1 MPFTAKSGKFTSSI
15 NAVTIGT
22 GERSIVIGGENV
34 MPFYTFDAPIENA
47 PKIGIEITDGGI
59 EAEPEC
65 IRKYYEGCQTP
76 AEMAKKAAEFEGVD
90 FLSISLEGGDPN
102 GENKSI
108 EELIDVVKAC
118 AEATDLPIVVCGCKN
133 AEKDGDLLAK
143 AAEALEGRNALIF
156 AAREENYKQIG
167 AAAGLAYRQ
176 VVGAESA
183 DDINLAK
190 QLNVLLTQLG
200 VDAKQIVME
209 PGTAAAGYG
218 FEYVIST
225 LDRIKAAAMQQGD
238 TTLQM
243 PIMTPIAAET
253 WSVKEAM
260 ASEEDMP
267 EWGPQEERGIDMEV
281 QTAAAVL
288 ASGSDAVIMRHPTA
302 IATISKMIKALV

>member
-1 MPFTAKSGKFTSSI
+1 MPFNAKSGRFSASI
-15 NAVTIGT
+15 NKVTIGT
-22 GERSIVIGGENV
+22 GDKAVVIGGGNTY
-34 MPFYTFDAPIENA
+34 PFYSFDAPVENA
-47 PKIGIEITDGGI
+47 PKVGIEITDGGVL
-59 EAEPEC
+59 AEPAC
-65 IRKYYEGCQTP
+65 IRKYYEGCETP
-76 AEMAKKAAEFEGVD
+76 AQMAKKAETFAGVD
-90 FLSISLEGGDPN
+90 FLCISLEGGDPN
-102 GENKSI
+102 GENKPVD
-108 EELIDVVKAC
+108 ELIAVLKDC
-118 AEATDLPIVVCGCKN
+118 AAATDLPIVVSGCKN
-133 AEKDGDLLAK
+133 VEKDGELLAK
-143 AAEALEGRNALIF
+143 AAEVLEGRGALIL

-176 VVGAESA
+176 IVGAESA

-200 VDAKQIVME
+200 VDAKAIVMQ

-225 LDRIKAAAMQQGD
+225 LDRVRAAALSQSD

-243 PIMTPIAAET
+243 PIITPVGSET
-253 WSVKEAM
+253 WSVKESA

-288 ASGSDAVIMRHPTA
+288 ASGSDAVIMRHPAAVKT
-302 IATISKMIKALV
+302 IAGMIRALV